1 LQTVRRGEVAL
12 VLPSA
17 YSPEWREVTSAELRA
32 AVAVAVAAAAAAAA
46 DEQLVVSVSAVRVLV
61 EKRQV
66 APRWRHPGTNCVTTM
81 GERWA

>member
-32 AVAVAVAAAAAAAA
+32 AVAVAVAVAAAA

-61 EKRQV
+61 ERRQV
-66 APRWRHPGTNCVTTM
+66 APRWRYPGTNCVTTM